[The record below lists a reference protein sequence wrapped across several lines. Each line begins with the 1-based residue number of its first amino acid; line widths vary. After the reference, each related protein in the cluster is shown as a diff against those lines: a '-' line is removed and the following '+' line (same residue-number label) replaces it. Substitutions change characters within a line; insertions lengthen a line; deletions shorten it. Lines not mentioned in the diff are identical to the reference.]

1 MVSSHLIDI
10 LLVEDNPDDAAL
22 TLEALGE
29 YRLSNRVHLAKDGAE
44 ALDFLFSR
52 GAYTGRPEM
61 PLKLVMLDIKLPKV
75 DGLEVL
81 RAIRE
86 DPRTAELPVV
96 MLTSSQEDAD
106 IRKGYGLRA
115 NSYIVKPVDFD
126 QFIEAVKEIGMYWAI
141 LNRPPVLPGAPI
153 VANDSSHKLPAG
165 RLR

>member
-1 MVSSHLIDI
+1 MESSYLIDI

-22 TLEALGE
+22 TLEVLGD
-29 YRLSNRVHLAKDGAE
+29 YHLSNRVHLAKDGAA

-52 GAYTGRPEM
+52 GAFAGRREM

-81 RAIRE
+81 REIRS

-106 IRKGYGLRA
+106 IRTGYELRA

-126 QFIEAVKEIGMYWAI
+126 QFVEAVKEIGMYWAI
-141 LNRPPVLPGAPI
+141 LNRPPVLPGAPNI
-153 VANDSSHKLPAG
+153 G
-165 RLR
+165 RTNTPKQPVGR

>member
-1 MVSSHLIDI
+1 MESSHLIDI

-44 ALDFLFSR
+44 ALDFLFCR
-52 GAYTGRPEM
+52 GAYAGRPEL
-61 PLKLVMLDIKLPKV
+61 PLKLVMLDIRLPKV

-81 RAIRE
+81 RAIRA
-86 DPRTAELPVV
+86 DPRTEELPVV

-106 IRKGYGLRA
+106 IRTGYGLGA

-126 QFIEAVKEIGMYWAI
+126 QFVEAVKDIGMYWAI
-141 LNRPPVLPGAPI
+141 LNRPPVLPGGPRM
-153 VANDSSHKLPAG
+153 ANGNSQKHPVGNA
-165 RLR
+165 R

>member
-1 MVSSHLIDI
+1 MESSYLIDI

-22 TLEALGE
+22 TLEVLGE
-29 YRLSNRVHLAKDGAE
+29 YHLSNRVHLAKDGAA

-52 GAYTGRPEM
+52 GAFAGRREM

-81 RAIRE
+81 REIRS

-106 IRKGYGLRA
+106 ISTGYELRA

-126 QFIEAVKEIGMYWAI
+126 QFVEAVKEIGMYWAI
-141 LNRPPVLPGAPI
+141 LNRPPVLPGALN
-153 VANDSSHKLPAG
+153 VANTTIRKQPVG
-165 RLR
+165 RAK